1 MKFTSKLWLLKV
13 VGIAIFAVILGKM
26 DMSQFA
32 KIWPIINVGF
42 LGIGVLLTIAVII
55 AHAIKWKYICNFLH
69 VQVSIGDSIIASW
82 AGCFMG
88 LVTPGKIG
96 DLARVYFLDA
106 YPCSRFRSMLSV
118 VVDRVSDVLAL
129 AIVGGIGAFIIF
141 GWELS
146 SPQIFFGCFLV
157 AVTFF
162 FALIT
167 RRETCR
173 WVEKIL
179 VRYVPALTGFLG
191 QISYGRLSSE
201 WRQSMKGPLYGALLS
216 LPVWLF
222 IYFLNRYFLLM
233 SLHIPLSFIEMTA
246 CVSLSTLFTFLPIS
260 ISGIG
265 TRDVSLI
272 YLFSFYGL
280 KMEQAIAF
288 STIILVTDSLVVCL
302 GYIPYYRLSPR
313 LTLNLGRDMGRIG
326 QLIGKK
332 WKIDH
337 HDGI

>member
-1 MKFTSKLWLLKV
+1 LKSDGKLWLFKV
-13 VGIAIFAVILGKM
+13 VGIVIFAVILGKM

-32 KIWPIINVGF
+32 KIWSIINVGF

-55 AHAIKWKYICNFLH
+55 GHAIKWKYICNFLH

-106 YPCSRFRSMLSV
+106 YQASRFRSMLSV

-146 SPQIFFGCFLV
+146 SLQILFGCFFL
-157 AVTFF
+157 A
-162 FALIT
+162 FAFLLSLIAGRGVC
-167 RRETCR
+167 RRS
-173 WVEKIL
+173 EKIL
-179 VRYVPALTGFLG
+179 VRYVPALTGLLG
-191 QISYGRLSSE
+191 KVSYGRLSSE
-201 WRQSMKGPLYGALLS
+201 WRQSKKGPLYGALLL

-222 IYFLNRYFLLM
+222 LYFLNRYFLLM
-233 SLHIPLSFIEMTA
+233 SLQIPLSFIEMTA
-246 CVSLSTLFTFLPIS
+246 CVSLATLFTFLPIS

-272 YLFSFYGL
+272 YLFSFYDL
-280 KMEQAIAF
+280 TMEQAVAF
-288 STIILVTDSLVVCL
+288 STIILVTDSLVICL

-313 LTLNLGRDMGRIG
+313 LTLNLRRDMGRIG
-326 QLIGKK
+326 RLIKK
-332 WKIDH
+332 RRKIDH
-337 HDGI
+337 HDRI